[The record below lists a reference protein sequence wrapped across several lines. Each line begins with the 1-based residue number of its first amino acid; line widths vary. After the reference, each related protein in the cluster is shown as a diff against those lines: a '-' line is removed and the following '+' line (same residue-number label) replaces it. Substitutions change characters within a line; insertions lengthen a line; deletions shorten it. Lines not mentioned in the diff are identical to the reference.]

1 MTKSAR
7 ITIEWTGLAE
17 MDAALVRYGNAVI
30 EAVEAVAVYFEPI
43 LEGYAKE
50 EASWTDRTSNA
61 RQTLHSWHEVLAR
74 DVVELWLGHGM
85 EYGKYLEQRWGGRY
99 AIIWPTIEAH
109 LDAIARMLQDI
120 FA

>member
-1 MTKSAR
+1 MTKSVT
-7 ITIEWTGLAE
+7 ISIEWTGLQE

-30 EAVEAVAVYFEPI
+30 AAVEAVAAYFEPVFDA
-43 LEGYAKE
+43 YAKE
-50 EASWTDRTSNA
+50 EASWKDRTGNA
-61 RQTLHSWHEVLAR
+61 RQTLHTWSKTLAD

-85 EYGKYLEQRWGGRY
+85 EYGKYLERRWGGRY
-99 AIIWPTIEAH
+99 AIIWTTIEAH